1 MFTHVFSSPTYS
13 EVAPTDQIPILYSRE
28 RYITKYST
36 QLDFAF
42 NIQRI
47 KGTEFKMPDIRNK
60 TFFRT
65 LQKFKTDYS
74 PCTITQYESERTGMR
89 AIVADRKGP
98 KVRGF
103 FALATEIHDDSGAR
117 E

>member
-1 MFTHVFSSPTYS
+1 
-13 EVAPTDQIPILYSRE
+13 
-28 RYITKYST
+28 
-36 QLDFAF
+36 
-42 NIQRI
+42 
-47 KGTEFKMPDIRNK
+47 MPDIRKK
-60 TFFRT
+60 TYFRI
-65 LQKFKTDYS
+65 LQKFETDYS

-89 AIVADRKGP
+89 AVVVDRKGP